1 MQLNNLAINKLLPPL
16 QEQIISFIKT
26 DIHAGRSDL
35 HIEPEED
42 LLSSGLLGSMDM
54 VRVIEF
60 VEQTFEIKVAPQD
73 MTIDNFITVEAM
85 ASYVKGQKQAN

>member
-1 MQLNNLAINKLLPPL
+1 M
-16 QEQIISFIKT
+16 QEQIISFIKN

-35 HIEPEED
+35 RIEADED

-60 VEQTFEIKVAPQD
+60 IERTFEIKVAPQE
-73 MTIDNFITVEAM
+73 MTIDNFISVEAM
-85 ASYVKGQKQAN
+85 ESLVNAKK

>member
-1 MQLNNLAINKLLPPL
+1 M

-26 DIHAGRSDL
+26 DIHAGRNDL

-60 VEQTFEIKVAPQD
+60 IERTFEIKVAPQE
-73 MTIDNFITVEAM
+73 MTIDNFISVEAM
-85 ASYVKGQKQAN
+85 ESLISAKKSAD

>member
-1 MQLNNLAINKLLPPL
+1 M

-35 HIEPEED
+35 QIEADED

-60 VEQTFEIKVAPQD
+60 IERTFEIKVAPQE

-85 ASYVKGQKQAN
+85 ESLVNAKK